1 MKNPPV
7 SQDGKKTGRRKAK
20 AAEPAG
26 LESPD
31 AEAARTEKVKTEKS
45 KTGRADDAA
54 VSGPLF
60 LHVIIFTLGMVVAWQ
75 LRVSFVFALGVF
87 LLSLFLLI
95 PAFGVLSRTRKRN
108 YLWLLGISLAV
119 GMLWMSVY
127 KETAYE
133 LPAEAGDTVTVRGIV
148 TGAAHPDESGKYSF
162 TLRPQSVNDMLFEH
176 GEFMIYGQGERPP
189 TYGDA
194 VIAEGILFTGAAN
207 GNPHSFNYAEYLLL
221 QGVTAT
227 VSTAY
232 GGSVVVESTE
242 KSFLAYLVVDV
253 RRSLEQA
260 LSVLPSDT
268 ANMTIGVILG
278 DKAGLTFAQK
288 EVLVQ
293 TGVFHAFSVS
303 GMHVAYIYLLG
314 VLLLSPLAR
323 ILRRRSYSV
332 VRLIVVG
339 AVLLFY
345 GTLTGWVPPVVRACI
360 MLFVVLIA
368 QVFYEKADS
377 YTSIGIA
384 AFICFLQNPLSVFD
398 AGLQISF
405 IAALGIIYIAPRLQ
419 GLFGDG
425 GIRNALYVTLG
436 ASLASMPLIA
446 YYFNI
451 ISLSG
456 MLVSLLTGILTGG
469 VVMLGFISAVLGMF
483 VPFLAEVFI
492 YGAGALMDVIYW
504 FCSLVSAIPGNY
516 IDIGTISVWAVVV
529 FYIILFAYPLICRY
543 GGKAVSLLVPA
554 ALILF
559 LAMPF
564 VTEHAG
570 RTSLEG
576 AVLEVTFIDVGQ
588 GDAALIVTPDGKR
601 LLLDGGGNM
610 HSPGSVGEHVLIPYL
625 KSRGINSLDMLIS
638 SHQDMDHADGLLTVM
653 ENMPVD
659 YLVLTSADV
668 DTEMLAAPA
677 RERGITVLYGKAGDI
692 FYLADNIVLR
702 ILYPYEGEYVGNN
715 DNESSLVCL
724 LSYGE
729 IDFLFT
735 GDIEAQ
741 GVERIT
747 AMHIS
752 ADVLKLPHHG
762 SVHSYS
768 EDFYGTVAPALVVA
782 GVGRNNSFGHPAP
795 KITAYFAGANIPFF
809 RTDKHGAVTVYT
821 NGREIEVLTVK

>member
-1 MKNPPV
+1 MKNLPLSPDDGRKIKRKKAKPAVPV
-7 SQDGKKTGRRKAK
+7 SGSATADSTKA
-20 AAEPAG
+20 E
-26 LESPD
+26 EI
-31 AEAARTEKVKTEKS
+31 KTE
-45 KTGRADDAA
+45 RADDVERAV

-60 LHVIIFTLGMVVAWQ
+60 LHVIIFTLGMVAAWQ
-75 LRVSFVFALGVF
+75 MRVSFVFALGVF

-95 PAFGVLSRTRKRN
+95 PAFGVLSRTARHN

-127 KETAYE
+127 KETAYD
-133 LPAEAGDTVTVRGIV
+133 LPAAAGDTVMVRGVV

-162 TLRPQSVNDMLFEH
+162 TLRPQSVNGIYFEH
-176 GEFMIYGQGERPP
+176 DEFMIYGQGGDVPA
-189 TYGDA
+189 YGDT
-194 VIAEGILFTGAAN
+194 VRAEGILFTGSDN

-227 VSTAY
+227 VSTSY
-232 GGSVVVESTE
+232 GGSVVIESTK

-253 RRSLEQA
+253 RRGLERA

-303 GMHVAYIYLLG
+303 GMHVGYIYLLG
-314 VLLLSPLAR
+314 VLLLSPLAK
-323 ILRRRSYSV
+323 IFRRRSYSV
-332 VRLIVVG
+332 LRLIVVG

-368 QVFYEKADS
+368 QVFYERADS

-405 IAALGIIYIAPRLQ
+405 IAALGIIYITPRLQ
-419 GLFGDG
+419 KLFGNG
-425 GIRNALYVTLG
+425 GIRNALFVTLG

-483 VPFLAEVFI
+483 APFLAEVFI

-504 FCSLVSAIPGNY
+504 FCSLVSGIPGNY
-516 IDIGTISVWAVVV
+516 MDIGTISVWAVIVY
-529 FYIILFAYPLICRY
+529 YIILFAYPLICRY
-543 GGKAVSLLVPA
+543 GGKIVSLLTPV

-564 VTEHAG
+564 VTERAMPSH
-570 RTSLEG
+570 LKG

-588 GDAALIVTPDGKR
+588 GDAALIVTPDGKK

-610 HSPGSVGEHVLIPYL
+610 RSPGSIGEHVLIPYL

-638 SHQDMDHADGLLTVM
+638 SHQDMDHADGLLTVL

-668 DTEMLAAPA
+668 DTEMLAVPA
-677 RERGITVLYGKAGDI
+677 HERGITVLYGKAGDI
-692 FYLADNIVLR
+692 FYLSGDVTLK
-702 ILYPYEGEYVGNN
+702 ILYPYAGEYVGGN

-741 GVERIT
+741 GVERI
-747 AMHIS
+747 ASMRIS
-752 ADVLKLPHHG
+752 AEILKLPHHG

-768 EDFYGTVAPALVVA
+768 EDFYEQVAPVAVVA
-782 GVGRNNSFGHPAP
+782 GIGRNNSFGHPAP
-795 KITAYFAGANIPFF
+795 KITEYFAERNIPFF
-809 RTDKHGAVTVYT
+809 RTDKHGAITVYT
-821 NGREIEVLTVK
+821 NGRELEIHTVK